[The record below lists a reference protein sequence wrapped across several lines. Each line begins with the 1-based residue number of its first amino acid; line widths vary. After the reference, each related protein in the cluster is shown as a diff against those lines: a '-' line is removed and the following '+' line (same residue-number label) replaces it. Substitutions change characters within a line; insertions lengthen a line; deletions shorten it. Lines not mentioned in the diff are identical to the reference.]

1 MCGHVGTIACT
12 CLWKQKGGNVC
23 LSSIAFHFIFIFE
36 LGSCVGGGRLS
47 VQCPQRTEEGFR
59 SADADAGGR

>member
-12 CLWKQKGGNVC
+12 CLWKQKGGNGC

-36 LGSCVGGGRLS
+36 LGSCVCVWGGVVS
-47 VQCPQRTEEGFR
+47 AVSTEDR
-59 SADADAGGR
+59 GGLQIR